1 MATGPAH
8 PADARPP
15 GGSWQAEF
23 APFTVAQLAT
33 SIRAAT
39 KPIAM
44 IAGSGTSQSAG
55 VPTGG
60 DVLRELARQRGEDP
74 GDDPVEW
81 YLTSVRKFPDYFGMV
96 GDGTDTLPDEIFH
109 QPAPTP
115 AHREIARL
123 AAAGVLG
130 PILTPNL
137 DRLLEQAL
145 HEAGLTPRIAYTLEA
160 LERVD
165 LDRLCLLKLHG
176 DYRDIGIRHTALGE
190 HVYHGLIDDLLDT
203 VFSRF
208 DLLVAGWSASWDV
221 PLTRALCRAK
231 GRRIWWL
238 QCGPPSEAARRIAAA
253 RTLMAAPVDGSDE
266 GLTELS
272 SLIAGTAPGRR

>member
-1 MATGPAH
+1 MTGEL
-8 PADARPP
+8 ARI
-15 GGSWQAEF
+15 AEE
-23 APFTVAQLAT
+23 
-33 SIRAAT
+33 IRAAP

-60 DVLRELARQRGEDP
+60 DMLRELAGRNNEDA

-81 YLTSVRKFPDYFGMV
+81 YLASARRFPDYFGMV
-96 GDGTDTLPDEIFH
+96 GDGTDRLPDAVF
-109 QPAPTP
+109 AGRTPTP
-115 AHREIARL
+115 AHRCIAGL
-123 AAAGVLG
+123 AAEGVLG

-137 DRLLEQAL
+137 DPLLDQAL
-145 HEAGLTPRIAYTLEA
+145 EGLNPQIAYSLDG
-160 LERVD
+160 LRHID
-165 LDRLCLLKLHG
+165 LDRPALLKLHG

-190 HVYHGLIDDLLDT
+190 HVYHGIIDDLLDRI
-203 VFSRF
+203 FARF

-231 GRRIWWL
+231 TGRTWWL
-238 QCGPPSEAARRIAAA
+238 QCGPPSEAARRIFAA
-253 RTLMAAPVDGSDE
+253 RAPVIAPVEGSDE

-272 SLIAGTAPGRR
+272 SLLLGRASGR